1 MLILDEQKNKLI
13 EKIAENRGLDLVVLF
28 GSQVKNKATKESDI
42 DVGIY
47 SSIGLN
53 LDDKIAVASEL
64 AEVFQNENIDVS
76 IISSNSPLLMRQI
89 LTDGK
94 ILYEKEKNL
103 ADKLKFYAW
112 KLLAESKPFRDK
124 SFALL
129 KSRIAVL

>member
-1 MLILDEQKNKLI
+1 MIILNEQKNRMI
-13 EKIAENRGLDLVVLF
+13 EKIVEKHELDLVVLF
-28 GSQVKNKATKESDI
+28 GSQVKNTAIKESDI
-42 DVGIY
+42 DVGIHGAL
-47 SSIGLN
+47 GLN
-53 LDDKIAVASEL
+53 LDDKIAVAREL

-103 ADKLKFYAW
+103 ANKLKFYAW

-129 KSRIAVL
+129 KSRITVL